1 MKKRRQQPD
10 GYTYTIVLR
19 GLALHSRF
27 SKSLERALTVYHSM
41 FAPDSLVRP
50 SIIHTN
56 AAIKVCA
63 QVGDLDAMFGIAARL
78 PKSGPRAADRATFT
92 TVFNALNRVVFDDN
106 DPVRDESLLENI
118 DKRQNAVLKGR
129 RMWADIIERW
139 NEGDMMLDEALIC
152 AVGRLLLLA
161 DVPQDLD
168 DVFSLLEQTM
178 GIPRQTPRRP
188 RDIDGTQSLS
198 EKDVE
203 SPAQENKDL
212 VQPIEPE
219 RKPFADVDDE
229 FVPGSEFLPLPSVA
243 PTAYAIPSRSTLS
256 LVVDACTRLKLF
268 SAAQDYWTLLTGSR
282 YNIVPDT
289 ANYHMYLR
297 LLRAQRASRQCVE
310 IVEDMR
316 DGLGTGSYV
325 PSSAWK
331 SENRSASSGVTV
343 STFRIALS
351 ACRRDIKNPNVMVHA
366 CKLVRIMYD
375 CLPEADIG
383 FLNTFIE
390 ITREATG
397 DDYRA
402 LSAALRNTDLG
413 VQQIVGRI
421 RFEFTEEE
429 KQSEKYLAQC
439 REVNTLL
446 CNLIGA
452 YQKLLDLH
460 KPISRSM
467 LASPQ
472 DIIKERIGAYKQLT
486 IVSNWQTEV
495 SKRLGVASVYN
506 PAIKEEQVKEMEEQE
521 AEEVAIADSDWKRE
535 AIIAR
540 QKAEKYTRGG
550 RNKRMAMAQYLR
562 RLENES
568 M

>member
-139 NEGDMMLDEALIC
+139 NEGDMILDEALIC

-178 GIPRQTPRRP
+178 GVPRQTPRRP
-188 RDIDGTQSLS
+188 REIDGTRALS

-229 FVPGSEFLPLPSVA
+229 FVPGSEFLPLPSVG

-351 ACRRDIKNPNVMVHA
+351 ACSRDIKNPNVMEHA
-366 CKLVRIMYD
+366 SKLVRIMYD
-375 CLPEADIG
+375 CLPEADVGI
-383 FLNTFIE
+383 LNTYVE
-390 ITREATG
+390 ITRQVTG

-402 LSAALRNTDLG
+402 LSAALRNTELG
-413 VQQIVGRI
+413 AQQLQGRLC
-421 RFEFTEEE
+421 FGTAEED
-429 KQSEKYLAQC
+429 KQSEEYLAEC
-439 REVNTLL
+439 REVNAFF
-446 CNLIGA
+446 CNLFGA
-452 YQKLLDLH
+452 YDKLISLH
-460 KPISRSM
+460 NLIRRTILGSKQEVIR
-467 LASPQ
+467 
-472 DIIKERIGAYKQLT
+472 ERIGAYKQLKM
-486 IVSNWQTEV
+486 VSSWQTEV
-495 SKRLGVASVYN
+495 SKRLGVAKVSSRDINDVLMERQRQ
-506 PAIKEEQVKEMEEQE
+506 EE
-521 AEEVAIADSDWKRE
+521 EEVASADSDWKRE